1 MTMWEKRSQNDT
13 HDMISY
19 ITHMELNYFHRKQL
33 GRRVREQVRKGT
45 GVPFT
50 HMYVIC
56 AHRCLS
62 ALNVR

>member
-1 MTMWEKRSQNDT
+1 
-13 HDMISY
+13 MISY

-62 ALNVR
+62 PLNVR